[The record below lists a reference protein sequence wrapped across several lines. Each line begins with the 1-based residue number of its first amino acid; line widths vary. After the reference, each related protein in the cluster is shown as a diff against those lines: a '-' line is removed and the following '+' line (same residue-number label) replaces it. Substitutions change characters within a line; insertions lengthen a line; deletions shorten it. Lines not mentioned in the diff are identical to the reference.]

1 MKVEELT
8 EQRGY
13 FRWKLNYWTEEK
25 FIFCAFPQKKP
36 FDKKARASAHT
47 NSSREK
53 GDMQEPVSVYKI
65 GFLSFM
71 AIILYYVIYKCEY
84 VRLS

>member
-1 MKVEELT
+1 MET
-8 EQRGY
+8 
-13 FRWKLNYWTEEK
+13 KLLNRRKIHFLCIPT
-25 FIFCAFPQKKP
+25 KKP

-47 NSSREK
+47 NLSREK

-65 GFLSFM
+65 VFLSFM